1 MDREECLK
9 REGDLNCAPRYYK
22 AVNYN
27 HDYNENTGIK
37 KIIYLEKEKQ
47 RPTASLKKRKEER
60 KNN

>member
-37 KIIYLEKEKQ
+37 KMIYLEKEKQ
-47 RPTASLKKRKEER
+47 RPTAS
-60 KNN
+60 